1 MISHNLYYVVQ
12 KRSGVYWRKGIE
24 RNTNLKE
31 RRHFRMRKY
40 NQDRGKKGSIWETM
54 GSFL

>member
-31 RRHFRMRKY
+31 RRHFRLRK
-40 NQDRGKKGSIWETM
+40 
-54 GSFL
+54 